1 MANKLPIFIINKG
14 ILFKNVEFRSETNL
28 SQDKEVLNK
37 IDDSKDKNL
46 IVIHSLD
53 NISTTDVTQFPKI
66 GLLATLTLKLNIP
79 NSITRYI
86 IIGVKR
92 VEITNYEEKNGI
104 YYATYQEIKTP
115 LIAKNEEKM
124 YLDMLYRNYE
134 RYVREIA
141 SVSNAMLSEFLS
153 IKSLDDLTDFIVS
166 FLNLSPDIKKEYL
179 YELNPIERSKKLIS
193 QLKEEIKLAKLEKE
207 IEQKV
212 HKDIDENQREYYL
225 QEQMKI
231 ISKELGTASSK
242 DKIVEKYKSKLKRLK
257 ASPKIKA
264 KIKEEIDRF
273 INTNQSSPDA
283 SMIRDYIDLML
294 SLPWDYKTKD
304 TKDLKEIEKSLNS
317 SHYGLDEIKTRII
330 EYLAVKQNAKKEKGP
345 ILCFIGPPGV
355 GKTSLAK
362 SIAKSLNKNLA
373 TISVG
378 GINDEAEI
386 VGHRRTYIGAMPGK
400 IIQGLKKCGSSNP
413 VFVIDEIDKMTKN
426 IKGDPASSLLE
437 VLDKEQNYRFSDHYV
452 DEDYDLSEVFFIA
465 TANYEENIPP
475 ELKDRLEIIHLD
487 SYTEYEKL
495 EIAKNYLIPKLLE
508 EHGLTSLQV
517 EFEDQAI
524 LDIINYYTKEA
535 GVRSLERLIS
545 KILRKIV
552 RKLLSDNEVFF
563 YHIDFSDLKTYLGDK
578 IYIEKESKEKDL
590 KGVVNGLAYTFF
602 GGDILSIETIHYQGS
617 SNLLLTG
624 SLGNIMKESAQIALS
639 YIKAHQQAFKI
650 PLTILKDDIHIH
662 VPSGSI
668 PKEGPSAGIT
678 LTTSIISAFTGKK
691 VSSKIAMT
699 GELTLTGEVL
709 AVGGI
714 KEKVLGAYRN
724 GIKTIYLPS
733 QNKKD
738 LKDIPDNIKDKITFI
753 FIKDYQELY
762 TDLFERAEEKVCN

>member
-28 SQDKEVLNK
+28 NQDKEVLNK

-242 DKIVEKYKSKLKRLK
+242 DKIVEKYKNKLKRLK

-617 SNLLLTG
+617 SSLLLTG

-699 GELTLTGEVL
+699 GELTLTGEIL

-738 LKDIPDNIKDKITFI
+738 LKDIPDNIKDKIAFI

>member
-1 MANKLPIFIINKG
+1 
-14 ILFKNVEFRSETNL
+14 
-28 SQDKEVLNK
+28 
-37 IDDSKDKNL
+37 
-46 IVIHSLD
+46 
-53 NISTTDVTQFPKI
+53 
-66 GLLATLTLKLNIP
+66 
-79 NSITRYI
+79 
-86 IIGVKR
+86 
-92 VEITNYEEKNGI
+92 
-104 YYATYQEIKTP
+104 
-115 LIAKNEEKM
+115 
-124 YLDMLYRNYE
+124 
-134 RYVREIA
+134 
-141 SVSNAMLSEFLS
+141 
-153 IKSLDDLTDFIVS
+153 
-166 FLNLSPDIKKEYL
+166 
-179 YELNPIERSKKLIS
+179 
-193 QLKEEIKLAKLEKE
+193 
-207 IEQKV
+207 
-212 HKDIDENQREYYL
+212 
-225 QEQMKI
+225 MK
-231 ISKELGTASSK
+231 
-242 DKIVEKYKSKLKRLK
+242 
-257 ASPKIKA
+257 
-264 KIKEEIDRF
+264 
-273 INTNQSSPDA
+273 NTNADRIMQEVGKVILGKDEC
-283 SMIRDYIDLML
+283 IRQVMTAILAGGHVL
-294 SLPWDYKTKD
+294 
-304 TKDLKEIEKSLNS
+304 IE
-317 SHYGLDEIKTRII
+317 DI
-330 EYLAVKQNAKKEKGP
+330 
-345 ILCFIGPPGV
+345 PGV

-552 RKLLSDNEVFF
+552 RKLLSDNEIFF

-738 LKDIPDNIKDKITFI
+738 LKDIPDNIKDKIAFI